1 MSLSVLTLVRNRT
14 DHLVNL
20 LEGVARSAVQPDEVV
35 VVDMSDTPVR
45 LAGQHPLVRF
55 ERLETDGLPLAQA
68 RNHAAACAKG
78 ERLVFLDV
86 DCIPMR
92 DCLGMLS
99 DTIGAHDRLVCAEV
113 RYLGPGDV
121 SGAWDEA
128 TLLVKGAVHP
138 VRPFPAEGLEQV
150 DNPGLFWSL
159 AFAIRRS
166 TFQRIGGFDERF
178 TGYGAEDTDFGFS
191 ARDAGLPLCFL
202 GGALACHQYHP
213 TFDPPL
219 QHLDDIVANARRF
232 HDKRGF
238 WPMAG
243 WLEQFAARGL
253 VAWQGDTLNI
263 LRQPTQRERDQ
274 ALSLWPAGGTAL

>member
-14 DHLVNL
+14 EHLVNL
-20 LEGVARSAVQPDEVV
+20 LEGVARSAMPPDEII

-45 LAGQHPLVRF
+45 LEGQHPLVRF

-92 DCLGMLS
+92 DCLGGLS
-99 DTIGAHDRLVCAEV
+99 DAIGADDQLVCAEV
-113 RYLGPGDV
+113 RYLGPGDA

-128 TLLVKGAVHP
+128 ALLAKGAVHP
-138 VRPFPAEGLEQV
+138 VRPFPAQGLAQI

-178 TGYGAEDTDFGFS
+178 RGYGAEDTDFGFA
-191 ARDAGLPLCFL
+191 ARDAGLPLYFL

-213 TFDPPL
+213 SFDPPL
-219 QHLDDIVANARRF
+219 QHLEDIVANARRF
-232 HDKRGF
+232 REKRGF

-243 WLEQFAARGL
+243 WLDQFAALGL
-253 VAWQGDTLNI
+253 VAWHDDTLCI
-263 LRQPTQRERDQ
+263 LRHPTQRERDQ
-274 ALSLWPAGGTAL
+274 AVSFWPADGSAL

>member
-14 DHLVNL
+14 EHLVNL
-20 LEGVARSAVQPDEVV
+20 LEGVARSAVQPDEVI

-45 LAGQHPLVRF
+45 LEGQHPLVRF

-68 RNHAAACAKG
+68 RNHAAARATG

-86 DCIPMR
+86 DCIPMH

-99 DTIGAHDRLVCAEV
+99 DAIGAHDRLVCAEV
-113 RYLGPGDV
+113 RYLGSGDA

-128 TLLVKGAVHP
+128 ALLAKGAVHP
-138 VRPFPAEGLEQV
+138 VRPFPAQGMEEV

-166 TFQRIGGFDERF
+166 TFERIGGFDERF
-178 TGYGAEDTDFGFS
+178 TGYGAEDTDFGFA
-191 ARDAGLPLCFL
+191 ARDAGVPLYFL
-202 GGALACHQYHP
+202 GGALACHQYHSS
-213 TFDPPL
+213 FDPPL
-219 QHLDDIVANARRF
+219 QHLEDIVANARRF
-232 HDKRGF
+232 RDKRGF

-243 WLEQFAARGL
+243 WLEQFAALGL
-253 VAWQGDTLNI
+253 VAWQDDALSI
-263 LRQPTQRERDQ
+263 LRQPTQCERDR
-274 ALSLWPAGGTAL
+274 AVSLWPADG

>member
-14 DHLVNL
+14 EHLVNL
-20 LEGVARSAVQPDEVV
+20 LEGVARSAMQPDEII

-45 LAGQHPLVRF
+45 LEGQHPLVRF

-99 DTIGAHDRLVCAEV
+99 DAIGAHDRLVCAEV
-113 RYLGPGDV
+113 RYLGPGDA

-128 TLLVKGAVHP
+128 TLLAKGEVHP
-138 VRPFPAEGLEQV
+138 VRPFPAQGLAQV

-178 TGYGAEDTDFGFS
+178 RGYGAEDTDFGFA
-191 ARDAGLPLCFL
+191 ARDAGLPLYFL

-213 TFDPPL
+213 SFDPPL
-219 QHLDDIVANARRF
+219 QHLEDIVANARRF
-232 HDKRGF
+232 REKRGF

-243 WLEQFAARGL
+243 WLDQFAALGL
-253 VAWQGDTLNI
+253 VEWQDDTLSI
-263 LRQPTQRERDQ
+263 LRHPTQRERDQ
-274 ALSLWPAGGTAL
+274 AVSFWPADGSAL